1 VAPWHDGHRS
11 SGRIGQI
18 TSRLRLESNLSIQII
33 PIDGQQPDGDAI
45 QRAAQSVKPDGLVIF
60 PTETVYGIGAIARSM
75 AAVEKLRIAKQ
86 RDHSQ
91 PFTLHI
97 SDPAQLEDW
106 MPRPGET
113 AQCLMDAFWPGPL
126 TIIFPVGEQGLG
138 VRLPSHPVARALI
151 EKTGPL
157 LASSANRSGDDP
169 AITLPAAVTAIGDH
183 ATVGIDSGPA
193 SGGESS
199 TVLRLLGGSE
209 FELLRTGQITSEQ
222 IEHALKSTRKI
233 LFVCTGNTCRSPM
246 AEAIC
251 KNLLATKLG
260 CSIDSLDSRG
270 YQVKSVGIAS
280 SGGSATEHARQT
292 MIHMGLSIEDHYSQ
306 QLSAAAVEEADLIIA
321 LAHSHRDVVRSHFPE
336 ARERVHLIHATGVS
350 DPIGGSLEVYR
361 RCAEEIEQAVN
372 LHWIERIISK

>member
-1 VAPWHDGHRS
+1 MAPWHDGHRS
-11 SGRIGQI
+11 AGRIGQI

-33 PIDGQQPDGDAI
+33 PIDGQHPDENAI

-60 PTETVYGIGAIARSM
+60 PTESVYGIGAIARSG
-75 AAVEKLRIAKQ
+75 AALKKLRIAKQ
-86 RDHSQ
+86 RDHPQ

-97 SDPAQLEDW
+97 SDQSQLDDW
-106 MPRPGET
+106 MPRPGKT
-113 AQCLMDAFWPGPL
+113 AQRLMDAFWPGPL

-151 EKTGPL
+151 ERTGPL
-157 LASSANRSGDDP
+157 LASSANRSGDEP
-169 AITLPAAVTAIGDH
+169 AITLAAAVTAIGEH

-193 SGGESS
+193 SGGEAS

-209 FELLRTGQITSEQ
+209 FELLRSGQITSKQ

-251 KNLLATKLG
+251 KNLLATKLS

-270 YQVKSVGIAS
+270 YQVESVGTAS

-292 MIHMGLSIEDHYSQ
+292 MIHMGLSIEDHCSR
-306 QLSAAAVEEADLIIA
+306 QLSAEAVEDADLIIA

-336 ARERVHLIHATGVS
+336 ARERVHLIHETGVS

-361 RCAEEIEQAVN
+361 RCAEEIEQAIS
-372 LHWIERIISK
+372 LHWIEGIFSK